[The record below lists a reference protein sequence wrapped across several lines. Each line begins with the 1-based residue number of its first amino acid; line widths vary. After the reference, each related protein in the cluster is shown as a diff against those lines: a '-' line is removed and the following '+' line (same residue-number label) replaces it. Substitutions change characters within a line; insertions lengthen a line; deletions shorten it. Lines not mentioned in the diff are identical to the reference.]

1 MESAVV
7 SLFGRA
13 YNHPNFL
20 YVTLT
25 KKEILGGC
33 CILSVCRQCNWP
45 IAMGTMSYLLEVE
58 NATLGAVYREF
69 TKALNIEISTIGIMD
84 MLESFCYEYV

>member
-1 MESAVV
+1 M
-7 SLFGRA
+7 SLFGQA

-33 CILSVCRQCNWP
+33 CVLSVGRQCNWP
-45 IAMGTMSYLLEVE
+45 VAMGTMSYLLGVE
-58 NATLGAVYREF
+58 NTTLGAVYREF
-69 TKALNIEISTIGIMD
+69 TKALNIEISTTGIMD